1 MNPKSVEDFLE
12 SSAGAHFSGLL
23 LDESGL
29 GKSELDQPTTSN
41 AESFHWQPFIIG
53 EIYLPETFIISLV
66 FFVVYIVGFCF
77 LLILSLY
84 KQLICVKNSKFF
96 LLFATD
102 IHFVM
107 LN

>member
-41 AESFHWQPFIIG
+41 AESFHRQPFIIG
-53 EIYLPETFIISLV
+53 EISLSESFTCLLHCSYIRILLLVHLNFI
-66 FFVVYIVGFCF
+66 
-77 LLILSLY
+77 
-84 KQLICVKNSKFF
+84 
-96 LLFATD
+96 
-102 IHFVM
+102 
-107 LN
+107 